1 VYGISIFNTELKMSL
16 RAPKQEYWGELLKA
30 WHEVNTELYSNPL
43 QIKYQFLKWLKETHD
58 IEELYVK
65 EINSLG
71 VLETKEYLQF
81 NRLAYEI

>member
-1 VYGISIFNTELKMSL
+1 MINGVIVNHPDVFTDFRGD
-16 RAPKQEYWGELLKA
+16 YWTNWRNNYRRLDMGDY
-30 WHEVNTELYSNPL
+30 T
-43 QIKYQFLKWLKETHD
+43 QRLKWLKETHD